1 MSSLLQTV
9 LVIVG
14 LVVALVILA
23 AGLIVYAKKSQAHKK
38 APGTKYKTDPNSTG
52 PQINAQKI
60 TEEEGSR
67 MVAMRTRL
75 VALGAVVSGIISVL
89 FFKTWSMQLVQS
101 NEYVSLAE
109 DNRTRVIP
117 TKAPRGRILDRN
129 GQVIV
134 GNRASM
140 VVMAQKDVLKDELL
154 IKRLANVLGMPY
166 AAVRRNIRDES
177 QGAAAPRMVAMD
189 VPMQTVSYIAEH
201 PSQFPHITI
210 ESRSV
215 RAYPHAN
222 MAAHLLGYTGPI
234 SQEDLER
241 NKQNPDASITY
252 QMGDVIGKTGLEA
265 QYESVLQGIPGSQT
279 LQVDAHGRVT
289 KFLEEVAPIPGSDIQ
304 LSIDIDIQKATE
316 KYLLEA
322 IKIAKDIGRNST
334 GGACVVLDPK
344 DGSVIAMASYPTFDP
359 TAFIGGI
366 GAETWEDL
374 TSDESHNPLT
384 NRVIAGLYPAA
395 STIKAFSAISALEYG
410 IATPETG
417 YNCAGKWKGFG
428 EAWFK
433 WCWLHSGHGGQNI
446 RTGIINSCDSVFY
459 SIAKDFWNS
468 NEPEGLQHTFR
479 DWGLDSKTGIDLPGE
494 QAGRIPDAEW
504 KAEYFKNYPP
514 EDRQW
519 RAGDTTNIVIGQ
531 GDVLV
536 TPLQMAHAFCAL
548 NNNGKLIKPRLLS
561 KVLAQGDNKPLIET
575 SPEVTHQATVEPQFL
590 ELVLEAQR
598 GVISNTTL
606 SRYYENMEHKVA
618 GKTGTAE
625 VASKGDYAWFVG
637 YAPYESPDYC
647 IAMIVEQGGG
657 GGTSAAPAVRKIF
670 GHIYDEPMPEISIKV
685 DNTR

>member
-1 MSSLLQTV
+1 MTIIQTIAIIFGLCVAFAILL
-9 LVIVG
+9 IG
-14 LVVALVILA
+14 LMTF
-23 AGLIVYAKKSQAHKK
+23 AKKSKESKK
-38 APGTKYKTDPNSTG
+38 VPGTKYSTDNTEKG
-52 PQINAQKI
+52 PQVNAQKI

-67 MVAMRTRL
+67 MIAMRTRL
-75 VALGAVVSGIISVL
+75 VALGAVISGVISIL

-101 NEYVSLAE
+101 NEYSSLAE

-140 VVMAQKDVLKDELL
+140 IVMAKKDVLKDDLL

-166 AAVRRNIRDES
+166 AVVRRNIRDES

-189 VPMQTVSYIAEH
+189 VSMQTVSYIVEH
-201 PSQFPHITI
+201 PSQFPNITI

-215 RAYPHAN
+215 RAYPYAS

-234 SQEDLER
+234 SQEDLD
-241 NKQNPDASITY
+241 KQKENPQADITY
-252 QMGDVIGKTGLEA
+252 QMGDVIGKTGIEA
-265 QYESVLQGIPGSQT
+265 QYESVLQGIPGAQT
-279 LQVDAHGRVT
+279 LQVDAHGHVT
-289 KFLEEVAPIPGSDIQ
+289 NFLEEVAPIPGSDIQ
-304 LSIDIDIQKATE
+304 LSIDIGIQQATE
-316 KYLLEA
+316 KYLQEA
-322 IKIAKDIGRNST
+322 IKIAKDIGRDAT
-334 GGACVVLDPK
+334 GGACVVMNPK
-344 DGSVIAMASYPTFDP
+344 DGSIIAMASYPSFDP

-374 TSDESHNPLT
+374 TSDTAHNPLT

-410 IATPETG
+410 IATEESG
-417 YNCAGKWKGFG
+417 YMCAGKWKGFG

-433 WCWLHSGHGGQNI
+433 WCWLHSGHGPQNI

-468 NEPEGLQHTFR
+468 NEPEGLQTTFR
-479 DWGLDSKTGIDLPGE
+479 DWGLGSKTGIDLPGE
-494 QAGRIPDAEW
+494 QAGRVPDAEW
-504 KAEYFKNYPP
+504 KENYFKNYAP
-514 EDRQW
+514 EDRKW

-548 NNNGKLIKPRLLS
+548 NNQGVLLKPRVLS
-561 KVLAQGDNKPLIET
+561 KVISQGDSKPLIET
-575 SPEVTHQATVEPQFL
+575 KAEQSHQASVSPEHLQL
-590 ELVLEAQR
+590 ILDAQR
-598 GVISNTTL
+598 GVIANTTL
-606 SRYYENMEHKVA
+606 SRYYENMKHKVA

-670 GHIYDEPMPEISIKV
+670 GYIYDEPMPEISIKV